1 MENIFVFLA
10 ENLLDVSS
18 KVFVNS
24 QRFFD
29 KQLYKDFLNNS
40 SPYVESGRW
49 EVKLKRMQ
57 SVYSVLIRTL
67 GSKQCTC
74 YHLNWVLIVK
84 ASSDSQEMNQVLFR
98 LTCQGAFQI
107 TRLRQL
113 NATTTNTT
121 VGIILLFATLHK
133 EVQDRIIDL
142 GLTLTF
148 WRYLEISTLIPV
160 ISGML

>member
-67 GSKQCTC
+67 GSK
-74 YHLNWVLIVK
+74 
-84 ASSDSQEMNQVLFR
+84 
-98 LTCQGAFQI
+98 
-107 TRLRQL
+107 
-113 NATTTNTT
+113 
-121 VGIILLFATLHK
+121 
-133 EVQDRIIDL
+133 
-142 GLTLTF
+142 
-148 WRYLEISTLIPV
+148 
-160 ISGML
+160 